1 MNQERAGED
10 IPYLKHQDKLRAK
23 SLQPSPSVVQLPPP
37 ASILSA
43 CLGRRGPGVSCNH
56 ISAFC
61 SAKPE
66 QTGTR
71 SLHHV
76 PSGPMRADKRLSPG
90 ILLLW
95 NRNGVPCSSVPG
107 ESYKKGWT
115 LFSLERMGAAHT
127 TPSASRCALGTP
139 PSLRSVRHRSLRSLP
154 HVHFVHSMVAA
165 ARPRRRSSH
174 LLLVIRL
181 ITVSLSLYRFGCTT
195 LIEAPLQLKLF
206 PPFRWATPPR
216 TSRGSPPCSRNHT
229 HVLFPPDHRRT
240 SSSTTEDSI
249 DLHH

>member
-1 MNQERAGED
+1 MAAIAATAWRRGRGGGEVTSKGILDESRKSGED

-76 PSGPMRADKRLSPG
+76 SIRANESG
-90 ILLLW
+90 
-95 NRNGVPCSSVPG
+95 
-107 ESYKKGWT
+107 
-115 LFSLERMGAAHT
+115 
-127 TPSASRCALGTP
+127 
-139 PSLRSVRHRSLRSLP
+139 
-154 HVHFVHSMVAA
+154 
-165 ARPRRRSSH
+165 
-174 LLLVIRL
+174 
-181 ITVSLSLYRFGCTT
+181 
-195 LIEAPLQLKLF
+195 
-206 PPFRWATPPR
+206 
-216 TSRGSPPCSRNHT
+216 
-229 HVLFPPDHRRT
+229 
-240 SSSTTEDSI
+240 
-249 DLHH
+249 